1 MVVVLP
7 SALAHKPIF
16 AGTFKAGSEDTLSV
30 FGPIQQAPG
39 HGHEALPGHRSL
51 QRPMPT
57 TTCACPS
64 PSPRAATAALIPA
77 RGRRMPSLMQT
88 GTDVM
93 ALAIDLSDH
102 QPQALA
108 EAAARLQVSEADLAA
123 AAVRDLI
130 AQPADDF
137 DAAAQ
142 RVLSKNAELYQR
154 LA

>member
-1 MVVVLP
+1 LV
-7 SALAHKPIF
+7 
-16 AGTFKAGSEDTLSV
+16 
-30 FGPIQQAPG
+30 
-39 HGHEALPGHRSL
+39 
-51 QRPMPT
+51 
-57 TTCACPS
+57 
-64 PSPRAATAALIPA
+64 
-77 RGRRMPSLMQT
+77 QT

-102 QPQALA
+102 QAQALA
-108 EAAARLQVSEADLAA
+108 ETAARLQVSETDLAA

-142 RVLSKNAELYQR
+142 RVLSKNAELYRR

>member
-1 MVVVLP
+1 
-7 SALAHKPIF
+7 
-16 AGTFKAGSEDTLSV
+16 
-30 FGPIQQAPG
+30 
-39 HGHEALPGHRSL
+39 
-51 QRPMPT
+51 MPT

-102 QPQALA
+102 QAQALA

>member
-1 MVVVLP
+1 
-7 SALAHKPIF
+7 
-16 AGTFKAGSEDTLSV
+16 
-30 FGPIQQAPG
+30 
-39 HGHEALPGHRSL
+39 
-51 QRPMPT
+51 MPT
-57 TTCACPS
+57 TTCPCPS

-77 RGRRMPSLMQT
+77 RGRRVPSLVQT

-93 ALAIDLSDH
+93 ALAIDLSDY
-102 QPQALA
+102 QAQALA
-108 EAAARLQVSEADLAA
+108 EAAAGLQGSEADLAA